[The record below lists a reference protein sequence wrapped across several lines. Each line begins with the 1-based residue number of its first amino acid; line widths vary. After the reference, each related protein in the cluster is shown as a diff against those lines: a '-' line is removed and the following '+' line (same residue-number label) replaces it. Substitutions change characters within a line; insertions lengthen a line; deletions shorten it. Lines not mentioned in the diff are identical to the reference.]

1 MAKRKAKASGQPKS
15 QPIENDDDSFGLP
28 DIEPQPLSSQVEE
41 IVAESE
47 PATLPTYEAP
57 VYDTPASDTPVG
69 PEATGNYSAGETVE
83 FSRPTSPPTET
94 SVAPPRPVGLIVA
107 GILLVVLAM
116 VGLIYWFVVKP
127 HQEKAK
133 QELLAKQEKERQEQ
147 ERKAIEEEERRR
159 REAAEAENQIKQ
171 NEKPAVGAIDTLT
184 ERTKR
189 YYVVLAS
196 SVDGDLIM
204 DYAKKLS
211 AKGVSTNILPPS
223 EKLKFTRLTMGDFDT
238 YANAQSAADAAKPE
252 YGNNLWVIRY

>member
-1 MAKRKAKASGQPKS
+1 MAKRKTKASSQPKS
-15 QPIENDDDSFGLP
+15 KSIESDDDSFGLP
-28 DIEPQPLSSQVEE
+28 EIEPQPLSEQEETPAVEE
-41 IVAESE
+41 APPADE
-47 PATLPTYEAP
+47 PAYEAP
-57 VYDTPASDTPVG
+57 VFSNVEPTMEATPAYT
-69 PEATGNYSAGETVE
+69 AGETVE
-83 FSRPTSPPTET
+83 FSRPTSPPEELA
-94 SVAPPRPVGLIVA
+94 VPAARPVGLIVA
-107 GILLVVLAM
+107 GILIVVLAM
-116 VGLIYWFVVKP
+116 GGLIYWFVVKP

-133 QELLAKQEKERQEQ
+133 KELLAKQEKDRLEA

-159 REAAEAENQIKQ
+159 REAAEAENQAKA

-223 EKLKFTRLTMGDFDT
+223 EKLKFTRLTMGNFDT

-252 YGNNLWVIRY
+252 YGSNLWVIRY